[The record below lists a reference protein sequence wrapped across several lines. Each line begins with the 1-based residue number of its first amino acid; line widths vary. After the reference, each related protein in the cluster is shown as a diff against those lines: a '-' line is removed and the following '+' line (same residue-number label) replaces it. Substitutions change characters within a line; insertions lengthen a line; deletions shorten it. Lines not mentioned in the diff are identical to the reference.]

1 MDEVQSKRLFHEAG
15 PSEETDQTHLEVSER
30 VIRLL
35 IMTAFISV
43 LAFEAWLLSQVWQLF

>member
-1 MDEVQSKRLFHEAG
+1 MDEVQSKRLFHETS
-15 PSEETDQTHLEVSER
+15 PLEETDQTQLEVSER

-35 IMTAFISV
+35 IMTAFITV